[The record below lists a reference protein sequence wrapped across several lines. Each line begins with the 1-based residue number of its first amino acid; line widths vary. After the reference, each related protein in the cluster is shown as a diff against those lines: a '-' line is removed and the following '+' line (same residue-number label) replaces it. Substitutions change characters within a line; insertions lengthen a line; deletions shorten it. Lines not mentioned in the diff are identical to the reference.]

1 MAEAMAEAKL
11 KQKDIDTARKLKELG
26 SDAAFISQVTG
37 LTIEQIEAL

>member
-1 MAEAMAEAKL
+1 MTMKERLTIHE
-11 KQKDIDTARKLKELG
+11 QIERENARKLKELG